1 MDELLAIF
9 GVGEAGDLL
18 FSVLEQFLVFG
29 EELLGDG
36 LDIEGFIES
45 VEDVAEVLV
54 SPVDV
59 GELLDGCAL
68 LDATFDDDAAQRRGC
83 GAAELGVNP
92 MELVGGCVAEEQ
104 QHVLA
109 EFVADPLG
117 DSYNLGLADSVGVC
131 VGVRAGER
139 DVEDSHTGEA
149 RDPFG
154 EGRQF
159 DAGAVSGFS
168 QAELANFA
176 LEVQD
181 FPE

>member
-1 MDELLAIF
+1 MICCSACSNSSLYLAKNC
-9 GVGEAGDLL
+9 
-18 FSVLEQFLVFG
+18 LVT
-29 EELLGDG
+29 G
-36 LDIEGFIES
+36 LDVEGF
-45 VEDVAEVLV
+45 VECVEEVAEVLV

-68 LDATFDDDAAQRRGC
+68 LDATFDHDAAQRRGR

-92 MELVGGCVAEEQ
+92 VELVGGSVAEEQ

-117 DSYNLGLADSVGVC
+117 DSYNLRLADSVGVC

-139 DVEDSHTGEA
+139 DVEDLHTGEA

-154 EGRQF
+154 DGRQF
-159 DAGAVSGFS
+159 DAGSVAGLI